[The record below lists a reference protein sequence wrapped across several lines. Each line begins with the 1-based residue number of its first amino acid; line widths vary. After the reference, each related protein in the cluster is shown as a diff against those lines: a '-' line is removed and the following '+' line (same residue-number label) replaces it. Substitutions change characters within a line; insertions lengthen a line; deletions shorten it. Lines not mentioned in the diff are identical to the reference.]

1 MKRLKIDSSMRLN
14 SDEMNKIIGGTND
27 DDFYPWNEN
36 GCINGIY
43 SDSSGTD
50 GWGILCIGSKKYT
63 QSELMV
69 DTLKDLL
76 GFIPGVGNIINGFDL
91 LYHWTAYMC
100 DHPDQLPPMPS
111 GGPGFHFTS
120 SKRGYI
126 TLPDGTEMWV
136 EP

>member
-36 GCINGIY
+36 GCVTGIY

-50 GWGILCIGSKKYT
+50 GWGIMCIGSKKYT

-76 GFIPGVGNIINGFDL
+76 GFIPGVNEGLGIFDIFANFF
-91 LYHWTAYMC
+91 TYMR
-100 DHPDQLPPMPS
+100 DHEDQMPMSS
-111 GGPGFHFTS
+111 GGAGFHFTS

-126 TLPDGTEMWV
+126 TLPDGTEMWM